1 MAQTQ
6 PSNAPAP
13 APKRR
18 RGRTALLGC
27 GGFLVLVI
35 IIIVVAAIAS
45 SGGGN
50 GNNNTSSGGSGTST
64 AGSNGSGST
73 TAGLGTPV
81 RDGKFEFTVTKVSYA
96 HRVGNQYLGK
106 TAQGRFTILHV
117 TVKNIGNESQT
128 LDDSSQYVFDAHG
141 RKFDADSEADI
152 YVNGGSDSVFFNDIN
167 PGNTVRGKI
176 AFDLPKGVKAVKAE
190 LHDSAFSG
198 GVTVTLP

>member
-27 GGFLVLVI
+27 GGLVVLVL

-50 GNNNTSSGGSGTST
+50 SNNNASGGSGTST
-64 AGSNGSGST
+64 AGSNGGGNT

-81 RDGKFEFTVTKVSYA
+81 RDGKFQFTVTRVSYA
-96 HRVGNQYLGK
+96 RRVGDQYVGK

-117 TVKNIGNESQT
+117 TVKNIGSESQT
-128 LDDSSQYVFDAHG
+128 LDDSSQYVFDGHG

-167 PGNTVRGKI
+167 PGNSLHGKI

-190 LHDSAFSG
+190 LHDSAFSD

>member
-35 IIIVVAAIAS
+35 IIIVIAAIAS

-50 GNNNTSSGGSGTST
+50 SNNTSSGGSGTST
-64 AGSNGSGST
+64 ASNNGGSGSK
-73 TAGLGTPV
+73 TASLGTPV
-81 RDGKFEFTVTKVSYA
+81 RDGKFEFTVKSVTYA
-96 HRVGNQYLGK
+96 KHVGGEFGE
-106 TAQGRFTILHV
+106 TAQGRYALLHV
-117 TVKNIGNESQT
+117 KVRNIGGESQD
-128 LDDSSQYVFDAHG
+128 LFAGNQYVYDSHG
-141 RKFDADSEADI
+141 RQFTADDTASGNTIFAT
-152 YVNGGSDSVFFNDIN
+152 IN
-167 PGNTVRGKI
+167 PGNEVSGVI
-176 AFDLPKGVKAVKAE
+176 AFDMPRHDRPVKAE
-190 LHDSAFSG
+190 LHDSAFSE